1 MLQRLAWDTSLQR
14 GACYERGHDKF
25 QESYSQN
32 SRGHYSMRRK
42 NTHENRSAPDDR
54 RMQRGVPGGAR
65 REIQEIGR
73 LRKNERVGVNFR
85 GRVLQGVIITV
96 LHRVECM
103 SI

>member
-1 MLQRLAWDTSLQR
+1 
-14 GACYERGHDKF
+14 
-25 QESYSQN
+25 
-32 SRGHYSMRRK
+32 
-42 NTHENRSAPDDR
+42 
-54 RMQRGVPGGAR
+54 MQRGVPGGAR